1 MKSACTEVMQLYL
14 QTFTVPG
21 GEQLLLSLLEPYIVV
36 FPPGVTAEDFGTALQ
51 GLRDGIVG
59 DRSEFKC
66 NNECMESVY
75 GMRDNPDE

>member
-1 MKSACTEVMQLYL
+1 MCTQVMQLYL

-21 GEQLLLSLLEPYIVV
+21 GEQSLLSLLEPYIVL
-36 FPPGVTAEDFGTALQ
+36 FPPGVTIEDFGIALR
-51 GLRDGIVG
+51 GLRDDIVA

-75 GMRDNPDE
+75 GTGDNP